1 MHALLNANSHVCYLL
16 LELNNNN
23 NNNNNNNSNST
34 SPHCKVIMICVK

>member
-23 NNNNNNNSNST
+23 NNNNSNST